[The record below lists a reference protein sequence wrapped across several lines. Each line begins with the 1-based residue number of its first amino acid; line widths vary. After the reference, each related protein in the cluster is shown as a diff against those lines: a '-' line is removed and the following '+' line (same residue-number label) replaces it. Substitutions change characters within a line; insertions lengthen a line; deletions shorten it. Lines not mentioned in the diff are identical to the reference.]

1 MSKVMKCSY
10 CQADDHWMKHHN
22 KKTGVT
28 CILCPKLLAKEKKKA
43 KKQEEAQ
50 RRADIARIEAEE
62 KALLPPTVESE
73 IVIPEHSQFYQ
84 AKIDYWHDIRFEP
97 TIPPMHAPFSTVC
110 H

>member
-84 AKIDYWHDIRFEP
+84 AKIDYWNDTRFEP
-97 TIPPMHAPFSTVC
+97 AIPPMHAPFSTFC

>member
-1 MSKVMKCSY
+1 
-10 CQADDHWMKHHN
+10 MKHHN
-22 KKTGVT
+22 KQTGVT

-62 KALLPPTVESE
+62 RALLPKAVSSE
-73 IVIPEHSQFYQ
+73 IVVPEYSEFYQ
-84 AKIDYWHDIRFEP
+84 EKINYWNGPQFEP
-97 TIPPMHAPFSTVC
+97 ALPPMHAPFSTHC